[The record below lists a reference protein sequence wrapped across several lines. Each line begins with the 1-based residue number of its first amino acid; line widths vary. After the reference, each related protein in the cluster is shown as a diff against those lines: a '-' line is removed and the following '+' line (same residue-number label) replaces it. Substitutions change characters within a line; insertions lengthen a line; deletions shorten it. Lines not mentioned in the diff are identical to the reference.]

1 MFKFDLIDQAAK
13 VNTRQAGSVQWQNTR
28 SKEKPWGEEVQDE
41 EKEKKAGKLMR
52 KSQKADPHDL
62 NHTMLILWIDIV
74 VQTSDN
80 LSYIVKVNPPKGH
93 LWLKSQFKDQQKA
106 QMSRDTLSNAI
117 ARKAMAYTSGMLKS

>member
-1 MFKFDLIDQAAK
+1 M
-13 VNTRQAGSVQWQNTR
+13 
-28 SKEKPWGEEVQDE
+28 QDE

-62 NHTMLILWIDIV
+62 DHTMLILWIDIV
-74 VQTSDN
+74 LQTSDN
-80 LSYIVKVNPPKGH
+80 LSYIVKVTPPKGH
-93 LWLKSQFKDQQKA
+93 LTSQFKDQQKA